1 MVAELADRDTGS
13 GSLQGNQQVLAEF
26 DRRKRAREIAVPTDD
41 GRVRQRLRELE
52 EPQCLFGEDV
62 SLSLLKCGCLTLS

>member
-1 MVAELADRDTGS
+1 MLAELADRDTTS

-62 SLSLLKCGCLTLS
+62 SFLSLFLSSLAV